1 MERKHNGSLHRQV
14 IDSARQLINQM
25 QQKGRVLR
33 RVFGGGRLPRAPGF
47 RERERRR
54 VGNVRADAD
63 AHRGTERDESGL
75 I

>member
-1 MERKHNGSLHRQV
+1 MERKHNASLHRHV
-14 IDSARQLINQM
+14 IDSACQLINQM

-33 RVFGGGRLPRAPGF
+33 RVFEWGGCPEFWAAK
-47 RERERRR
+47 RERRP

-63 AHRGTERDESGL
+63 THRGAERDEPGL